1 MKRIVGYIAAIIA
14 AIHFGVSIA
23 LLDPYEH
30 TYDLIIWA
38 FSSLLFG
45 VIFWRMSAANRL
57 AWILYGLA
65 TFACR
70 LLAEF
75 LFWNH
80 MYKGWWYPPHYR
92 IFSTDGAASYDV
104 HISEVFLIFWL
115 FLTTAFIARLLMG
128 RVKAAT

>member
-1 MKRIVGYIAAIIA
+1 MGEDLEAGATPSKPLAAMKHVVGYIAATIA
-14 AIHFGVSIA
+14 AIFFGDSIA

-30 TYDLIIWA
+30 TYDFIIWA

-65 TFACR
+65 TIACR

-75 LFWNH
+75 SFWNH
-80 MYKGWWYPPHYR
+80 IYKSLSE
-92 IFSTDGAASYDV
+92 IILFFCKAFST
-104 HISEVFLIFWL
+104 
-115 FLTTAFIARLLMG
+115 
-128 RVKAAT
+128 